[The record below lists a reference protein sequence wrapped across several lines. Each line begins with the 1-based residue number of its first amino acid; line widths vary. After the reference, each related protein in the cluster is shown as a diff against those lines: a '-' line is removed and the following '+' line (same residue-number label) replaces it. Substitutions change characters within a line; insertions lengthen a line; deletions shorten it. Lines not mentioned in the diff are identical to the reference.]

1 MSYVSDNKGKLASMV
16 GVGALGLLLTFVPKF
31 EGTILRGY
39 SDPIG
44 IVTACVGHTKTA
56 VLGRPY
62 TKEEC
67 EKLLI
72 EDLIE
77 HAKAVKK
84 CVKVPLTTGQLASSI
99 SFTFNVGERAFCN
112 STMVKKFNQRDYAGA
127 CAELSRWVLAKGKEF
142 KGLVERRKVER
153 AMCEGRIE

>member
-1 MSYVSDNKGKLASMV
+1 MPSLKDNKGKLAGLV
-16 GVGALGLLLTFVPKF
+16 GVGALTLLLTFVPKF
-31 EGTILRGY
+31 EGNILRGY
-39 SDPIG
+39 EDPIG

-67 EKLLI
+67 ETLLI
-72 EDLIE
+72 ADLAE
-77 HAKAVKK
+77 HAAGVKK
-84 CVKVPLTTGQLASSI
+84 CVKVPLTTGQLAASI
-99 SFTFNVGERAFCN
+99 SFAFNVGVKAFCG
-112 STMVKKFNQRDYAGA
+112 STMVKKFNRRDFAGG

-153 AMCEGRIE
+153 AMCEGTLK